1 MKRLFLSGRGATLAV
16 CTLLSACADAGPS
29 GAAIANGTN
38 SAYGA
43 YLAAHY
49 ASLRH
54 DPGAAF
60 AFYSAAYAAMPPSQD
75 IAEQGFVNGVLA
87 GAPDA
92 GRFAQPLSGNP
103 IAAMYEGN
111 QAMAAGDYT
120 RAVKLYQALPADDL
134 MGLIKPLLVAWA
146 QFGAGQEPAALAGL
160 QAGFSDSS
168 FGPVYQLNAALI
180 ADADGDRLRAGPLYA
195 AVPTDQ
201 PNLRLAQIL
210 ASWDARQGQ
219 ASSAEAELQTLAQL
233 HPDLE
238 IALPALQETM
248 SKPVITTARQG
259 AAEAYLTLAGALNQP
274 GQAVLREAFLRFAL
288 QLRPDLSAAR
298 LLLADTLAGGGGPNA
313 QPSPAETRD
322 ALAVLA
328 QIPAGDPLYGPA
340 TMQRAALLAANN
352 QPAQGAA
359 LLQGLLP
366 TAPNDPMLLN
376 TLAETLRQAGQCGQA
391 IPYYTQALSVLGAA
405 PPEGAWTIYFD
416 RGVCED
422 QTGNWP
428 AAEADMKQALSL
440 SPDQPYVINYLAY
453 SWALHGENMAQA
465 EAMLTRAVSLT
476 PDDGA
481 VVDSLG
487 YVQLKEGQTAKAL
500 STLIR
505 AVELDPSD
513 AEVNGHLGDAFWQA
527 GLPLQADYQWQ
538 RALSLGPDDTL
549 KAEIEA
555 KIAAHFG
562 GGQ

>member
-1 MKRLFLSGRGATLAV
+1 MRRLFLSGRAATLAV
-16 CTLLSACADAGPS
+16 CTLLSACANASPS
-29 GAAIANGTN
+29 GAAGVGAQG

-49 ASLRH
+49 ASLQH
-54 DPGAAF
+54 DPSAAF
-60 AFYSAAYAAMPPSQD
+60 AFYSAAYAAMQPSQD
-75 IAEQGFVNGVLA
+75 MAEQGFVNGVLA
-87 GAPDA
+87 DAPDA

-103 IAAMYEGN
+103 IAIMYEGN
-111 QAMAAGDYT
+111 QAVARGDYA
-120 RAVKLYQALPADDL
+120 RAAKIYQTLPADGL
-134 MGLIKPLLVAWA
+134 MGLIRPLLVAWA
-146 QFGAGQEPAALAGL
+146 QFGEGQEPAALAGL
-160 QAGFSDSS
+160 QAGFADGS
-168 FGPVYQLNAALI
+168 FGAVYQLNAALI
-180 ADADGDRLRAGPLYA
+180 ADAAGDRLRAGPLYA
-195 AVPTDQ
+195 AVPADQ
-201 PNLRLAQIL
+201 PNFRLAQIL
-210 ASWDARQGQ
+210 ASWAAREGHTADAQ
-219 ASSAEAELQTLAQL
+219 AELQTLVQA

-238 IALPALQETM
+238 IALPALEESM
-248 SKPVITTARQG
+248 GRPVITTAPEG
-259 AAEAYLTLAGALNQP
+259 VAEAYLTLAGALTQP
-274 GQAVLREAFLRFAL
+274 SQALLREAFLRFAL

-298 LLLADTLAGGGGPNA
+298 LLLADTLGGEGDQNA
-313 QPSPAETRD
+313 QPSPAQLRD
-322 ALAVLA
+322 ALAALA
-328 QIPAGDPLYGPA
+328 EISAHDPLYGPA

-359 LLQGLLP
+359 LLQALLP
-366 TAPNDPMLLN
+366 TAPNDPLLLN

-391 IPYYTQALSVLGAA
+391 IPYYTQALGVLGAT

-453 SWALHGENMAQA
+453 SWALHGENLAQA

-487 YVQLKEGQTAKAL
+487 YVQMKEGQTDKAL
-500 STLIR
+500 ATLIR
-505 AVELDPSD
+505 AVQLDPSD

-538 RALSLGPDDTL
+538 RALSLGPDDKL

-562 GGQ
+562 AGS